1 MSAGAGIGCS
11 IEDHADSTESG
22 ALHGAVARR
31 YSQDMNDALL
41 DVLIVGGGPA
51 GLQAALTLGRA
62 RKRVLV
68 ADGGP
73 RRNGT
78 AVHVHNFVTRD
89 GIAPADFRR
98 EARMQIAQY
107 PNVSFRDEPVDAIA
121 GARGD
126 FRAGAVR
133 ARRILLATGVLDQPP
148 AFEGLAPLWGHS
160 VFQCPYCHGWEARG
174 RRWGYYAPD
183 ATTAHAGPFV
193 MQLRG
198 WSREVTLFTDALGD
212 DMRRRLLAAQ
222 IRIESAAVT
231 RLVGTGHQL
240 EAVELAGGRR
250 VPCEALLMHPP
261 QQQVALVRAL
271 GVALDD
277 EGFVKA
283 DPMTRETSIP
293 GIYAA
298 GDLATRGQAA
308 ILAAAAGLQAA
319 AAINA
324 EVTAE
329 LVTSGTLP

>member
-1 MSAGAGIGCS
+1 MDG
-11 IEDHADSTESG
+11 E
-22 ALHGAVARR
+22 LF
-31 YSQDMNDALL
+31 

-73 RRNGT
+73 RRNAR
-78 AVHVHNFVTRD
+78 AVHMNNFVSRD

-98 EARMQIAQY
+98 EARAQIAKY
-107 PNVSFRDEPVDAIA
+107 PNVSWREEQIDAIT
-121 GARGD
+121 GLRGD

-133 ARRILLATGVLDQPP
+133 ARRVLLATGLIDQPP
-148 AFEGLAPLWGHS
+148 EFEGLAPLWGHS
-160 VFQCPYCHGWEARG
+160 VFQCPYCHGWEARE

-183 ATTAHAGPFV
+183 ATTSHAGPFV

-198 WSREVTLFTDALGD
+198 WSTEVTLFTDKLGD
-212 DMRRRLLAAQ
+212 DMRSTLLAAKVQ
-222 IRIESAAVT
+222 IESAAVT

-250 VPCEALLMHPP
+250 VACEALLMHPP
-261 QQQVALVRAL
+261 QKQVELVHAL

-277 EGFVKA
+277 DGFVKI
-283 DPMTRETSIP
+283 DPMTRETSSP

-298 GDLATRGQAA
+298 GDLATRAQAA
-308 ILAAAAGLQAA
+308 VLAAAAGMQAA
-319 AAINA
+319 AVINA
-324 EVTAE
+324 ELTAD
-329 LVTSGTLP
+329 LVTSGALP